1 MARLQRLLAA
11 TDLSAPA
18 RHAVERAARVA
29 RATGAELD
37 LVHVGSDA
45 RVTELRRLVAGLP
58 QSVTE
63 RVREQEQMLVDALAA
78 VLQQRYGIQAG
89 TRVVEGTVPAALEA
103 AAASTS
109 ADLLV
114 LGVRG
119 SSTIRRIVLGS
130 TAERLVGSFTRPLLV
145 VKRAPA
151 ADFCSVLVPVDF
163 SHASLPAVQM
173 AHAVCPAGRVV
184 VMHAYQAP
192 FEGSLFRAG
201 VDDEYLQHYRD
212 RAQAEAQERMAALV
226 QESGVPAQQV
236 VPVLVHGPASLRIL
250 EQEQEHDVDLIVV
263 GRQGQGPVGDLLLG
277 SVSRRVLAEAD
288 ADVLVLP

>member
-1 MARLQRLLAA
+1 
-11 TDLSAPA
+11 
-18 RHAVERAARVA
+18 
-29 RATGAELD
+29 
-37 LVHVGSDA
+37 
-45 RVTELRRLVAGLP
+45 
-58 QSVTE
+58 
-63 RVREQEQMLVDALAA
+63 
-78 VLQQRYGIQAG
+78 
-89 TRVVEGTVPAALEA
+89 
-103 AAASTS
+103 
-109 ADLLV
+109 
-114 LGVRG
+114 
-119 SSTIRRIVLGS
+119 
-130 TAERLVGSFTRPLLV
+130 
-145 VKRAPA
+145 
-151 ADFCSVLVPVDF
+151 
-163 SHASLPAVQM
+163 M
-173 AHAVCPAGRVV
+173 AHAVCPAGRIV